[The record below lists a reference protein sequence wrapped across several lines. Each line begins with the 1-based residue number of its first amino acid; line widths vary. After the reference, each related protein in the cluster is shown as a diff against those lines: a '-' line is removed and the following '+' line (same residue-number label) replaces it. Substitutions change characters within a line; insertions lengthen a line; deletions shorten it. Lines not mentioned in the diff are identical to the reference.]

1 MQALEADKKAEAA
14 KNKAADGPQLVN
26 DDADDLDPNQY
37 YERRVRTL
45 AAAKASGRNPYPHK
59 FQISMYLPEYVAKY
73 KDLEPGSHQTE
84 EVVSVAG
91 AIFCYQF
98 TVHDLCLTSACLI
111 EECCDLR
118 HECAGCKH

>member
-1 MQALEADKKAEAA
+1 MIDVLCVVQAKEAEKRAEAA

-45 AAAKASGRNPYPHK
+45 AATKASGRNPYPHK

-73 KDLEPGSHQTE
+73 KDVEAGSHLTE
-84 EVVSVAG
+84 ETVSVAG
-91 AIFCYQF
+91 ASSILEA
-98 TVHDLCLTSACLI
+98 HDS
-111 EECCDLR
+111 
-118 HECAGCKH
+118 